1 MNAPRTILALML
13 VLALSIPAAA
23 QAIAVLIDALDLDE
37 MASLEL
43 PGLGKWLEEGAVGL
57 MNCRTAG
64 RSNPTNGA
72 LSLGTG
78 ARARTGTL
86 GGWSFNEGERTE
98 GAVVGELARQVM
110 GLVPPP
116 GSIIHLALSQ
126 TITANQGLGYEV
138 EVGLLGAALRER
150 GIRTWTIGNGD
161 TPGSYLRPGVLVAMD
176 GSGLVL
182 GGDVG
187 RALLIRDDP
196 AWPYGWRTD
205 YEALAG
211 KLREGLAEADFI
223 VVYLGD
229 LARLESYRDLF
240 LPERLAAFRRLALI
254 HIDAFLSELWEMA
267 LDRDA
272 LVTILAPSPPAESAG
287 RNHLLTPIVVHSPKH
302 RGLLSSPTTRREGLV
317 TNMDFAPT
325 VLDWFGLPV
334 PSFIPGG
341 PMISTPHREPLEVLR
356 QMWTRIRA
364 TYDQRLTILKNYV
377 IIQIPIYLVVVLL
390 LWMKRI
396 PSSSVLVFKTLL
408 LSLMAVPL
416 VLLLLAVQEELTI
429 TAAVLVL
436 GSLGLGALAA
446 RMSRGKGFVF
456 LSLLTAGAIAWDLLT
471 GSTRLGNSLL
481 GYDPIVG
488 ARFYGIGNEY
498 MGVFISSV
506 LVGITGL
513 FDLFPSLGKARNM
526 IGFAVGAGAIFLL
539 ASPRLG
545 ANVGGTMAA
554 VVSLGWLWW
563 QLRGKPLTWRGG
575 LLILVSLIL
584 ILLVAFWIDSREKGS
599 PSHLG
604 RTAWLI
610 SSQGPGALLQIARRK
625 IMFNLR
631 LMRYTYWTRAL
642 VTSVG
647 VLVFLSIN
655 PPARVQRIDGRHPYL
670 ALGVRAAIIAGAAAL
685 VCNDSGVVAAATALI
700 PVVPTLLY
708 LAILDH

>member
-1 MNAPRTILALML
+1 
-13 VLALSIPAAA
+13 
-23 QAIAVLIDALDLDE
+23 
-37 MASLEL
+37 
-43 PGLGKWLEEGAVGL
+43 
-57 MNCRTAG
+57 
-64 RSNPTNGA
+64 
-72 LSLGTG
+72 
-78 ARARTGTL
+78 
-86 GGWSFNEGERTE
+86 
-98 GAVVGELARQVM
+98 M

-138 EVGLLGAALRER
+138 EVGLLEAALRER

-272 LVTILAPSPPAESAG
+272 LVTILAPQSPSRECGGPKPSVNPH
-287 RNHLLTPIVVHSPKH
+287 RRPFPKH
-302 RGLLSSPTTRREGLV
+302 RGLLSSPTTRQGRVSDEHGFCSNGPRLV
-317 TNMDFAPT
+317 WP
-325 VLDWFGLPV
+325 PR
-334 PSFIPGG
+334 PFIHTRRPDDQPPRTG
-341 PMISTPHREPLEVLR
+341 SPLEVLR

-456 LSLLTAGAIAWDLLT
+456 LSLPHRRRHSM
-471 GSTRLGNSLL
+471 GSTNGEHEARQF
-481 GYDPIVG
+481 PVG
-488 ARFYGIGNEY
+488 
-498 MGVFISSV
+498 
-506 LVGITGL
+506 L
-513 FDLFPSLGKARNM
+513 
-526 IGFAVGAGAIFLL
+526 
-539 ASPRLG
+539 
-545 ANVGGTMAA
+545 
-554 VVSLGWLWW
+554 
-563 QLRGKPLTWRGG
+563 
-575 LLILVSLIL
+575 
-584 ILLVAFWIDSREKGS
+584 
-599 PSHLG
+599 
-604 RTAWLI
+604 
-610 SSQGPGALLQIARRK
+610 
-625 IMFNLR
+625 
-631 LMRYTYWTRAL
+631 
-642 VTSVG
+642 
-647 VLVFLSIN
+647 
-655 PPARVQRIDGRHPYL
+655 
-670 ALGVRAAIIAGAAAL
+670 
-685 VCNDSGVVAAATALI
+685 
-700 PVVPTLLY
+700 
-708 LAILDH
+708 